1 MTAET
6 GTRNTAPRK
15 VVLYG
20 REELARLVCY
30 CLTHDSPFEVAGFTV
45 AEAEMPAG
53 GDPGENLF
61 GLPLI
66 PFEKVED
73 RFPPDSHDL
82 LVAIGPH
89 RVNGP
94 RAARF
99 AEGRDK
105 GYGFASYISSGAHLW
120 PDLEIG
126 PGCMIFENAVVE
138 PFSRIG
144 ENSILRANVH
154 VSHDGRVGDH
164 VFLAPRVTMAGK
176 CAVGDHCFLGV
187 STTLRDSVAVAP
199 RCVVGAGAVVA
210 QSTEPDGLYVGV
222 PARRVAAAGDVKVWP

>member
-126 PGCMIFENAVVE
+126 PGCMCSWRRGSPWRASARSATTASSASARRCATVL
-138 PFSRIG
+138 PSR
-144 ENSILRANVH
+144 RAA
-154 VSHDGRVGDH
+154 SS
-164 VFLAPRVTMAGK
+164 A
-176 CAVGDHCFLGV
+176 
-187 STTLRDSVAVAP
+187 
-199 RCVVGAGAVVA
+199 
-210 QSTEPDGLYVGV
+210 
-222 PARRVAAAGDVKVWP
+222 PARWLRSRPSPTVSMSAYRPGASQPPAT

>member
-1 MTAET
+1 MSGASAT
-6 GTRNTAPRK
+6 GKSAPRK

-30 CLTHDSPFEVAGFTV
+30 CLTHDSAMEVAAFTV
-45 AEAEMPAG
+45 AGNEMPTGSSESAA
-53 GDPGENLF
+53 LF
-61 GLPLI
+61 GLPLV
-66 PFEKVED
+66 PFEEVQN
-73 RFPPDSHDL
+73 RFPPENHDL

-89 RVNGP
+89 QVNAP

-99 AEGRDK
+99 AEARAK
-105 GYGFASYISSGAHLW
+105 GYGFASYISSRARLW

-126 PGCMIFENAVVE
+126 PGCMIFENTVVE

-154 VSHDGRVGDH
+154 VSHDGRVGNH
-164 VFLAPRVTMAGK
+164 VFLAPRVAMAGK
-176 CAVGDHCFLGV
+176 CSVGDHCFMGV
-187 STTLRDSVAVAP
+187 NTTLRDTVSVAP

-210 QSTEPDGLYVGV
+210 QSTEADGLYVGV
-222 PARRVAAAGDVKVWP
+222 PARRVAAAGQVRVWP